1 MAKIKWKGGTLLS
14 PVPAVLVSCSDGK
27 KDNLIT
33 VAWTGT
39 LSSDPPRLYIS
50 VRKSRASYEIIKRSG
65 EFCVN
70 LPSEKIVKALD
81 YCGVKSGAERDKFAD
96 MKLTKQS
103 SYEVSCPS
111 VAECPLTLECR
122 VFEVI
127 ESGSHDIFMADIV
140 AVSCDESLVDE
151 KGRLMLEKAGLIAY
165 AHGDYFA
172 LGKRLGGFGFSVRK
186 KRTKK

>member
-1 MAKIKWKGGTLLS
+1 
-14 PVPAVLVSCSDGK
+14 
-27 KDNLIT
+27 
-33 VAWTGT
+33 
-39 LSSDPPRLYIS
+39 
-50 VRKSRASYEIIKRSG
+50 
-65 EFCVN
+65 
-70 LPSEKIVKALD
+70 
-81 YCGVKSGAERDKFAD
+81 